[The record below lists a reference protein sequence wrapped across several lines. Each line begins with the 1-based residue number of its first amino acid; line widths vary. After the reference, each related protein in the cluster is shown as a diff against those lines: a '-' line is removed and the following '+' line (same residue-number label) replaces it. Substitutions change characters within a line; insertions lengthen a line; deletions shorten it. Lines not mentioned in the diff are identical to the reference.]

1 MKRESLSGRA
11 RERIPCMTATARSWL
26 PAKYLATATVTI
38 SASLLCAKPWLRWPS
53 ACVISLITT

>member
-1 MKRESLSGRA
+1 
-11 RERIPCMTATARSWL
+11 MTATARSWL
-26 PAKYLATATVTI
+26 PAKYLAATTATVTI